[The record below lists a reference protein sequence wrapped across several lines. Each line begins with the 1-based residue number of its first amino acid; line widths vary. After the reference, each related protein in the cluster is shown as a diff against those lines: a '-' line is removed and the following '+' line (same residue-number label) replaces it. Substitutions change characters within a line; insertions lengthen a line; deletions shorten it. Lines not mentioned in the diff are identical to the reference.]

1 VHADDVRSHGHEAI
15 MYPQERVALESFLAR
30 LVQIHGVRKV
40 SEADRMIRQ
49 AVSQQPDAVYLL
61 VQRDLLLER
70 ALEQARQRIKALE
83 NESLRAGADFL
94 ERDAR
99 ASEESPPYSR
109 AMASESVSAT
119 GAARSAAPQ
128 FSAPTAA
135 PFAAPVPANAG
146 APSFLGQ
153 AAATAAG
160 IAGGAFLFQGV
171 EDMLGH
177 HSALPSHGQ
186 GAFPA
191 EDVTVNNYYE
201 GDPTPHND
209 SLVEAADRDI
219 EDDDGGDSSGDAI

>member
-1 VHADDVRSHGHEAI
+1 
-15 MYPQERVALESFLAR
+15 MNPQERVVLESFLAR
-30 LVQIHGVRKV
+30 LVQIPGVRKV
-40 SEADRMIRQ
+40 PEADRIIRQ
-49 AVSQQPDAVYLL
+49 AVSQQPDAAYLL

-70 ALEQARQRIKALE
+70 ALEQARERIKALE
-83 NESLRAGADFL
+83 NESPRAGADFL

-99 ASEESPPYSR
+99 ASEDTSPYSR
-109 AMASESVSAT
+109 AMAPGAVSAS

-128 FSAPTAA
+128 FPAATAA

-177 HSALPSHGQ
+177 HSALLSHGQ

-201 GDPTPHND
+201 SDPTPDND

-219 EDDDGGDSSGDAI
+219 EDGDGGDSGGDVI